1 LGCNLICEKCF
12 AVQNTCLVSSADTS
26 SELTASKKKIEE
38 LEALCASQDLEV
50 STDCVYSFMLLEY
63 INESAREVPYTLACG
78 SRNTPPAQH

>member
-1 LGCNLICEKCF
+1 
-12 AVQNTCLVSSADTS
+12 
-26 SELTASKKKIEE
+26 
-38 LEALCASQDLEV
+38 LEV

>member
-1 LGCNLICEKCF
+1 LIHEKCF
-12 AVQNTCLVSSADTS
+12 ALQNTCLVSSADAS

-63 INESAREVPYTLACG
+63 INNSAREVPYSLACG
-78 SRNTPPAQH
+78 SRNAPPTQP

>member
-1 LGCNLICEKCF
+1 VKNVFVI
-12 AVQNTCLVSSADTS
+12 QNTCLVSSADTS

-63 INESAREVPYTLACG
+63 ISESAREAPYTLACG
-78 SRNTPPAQH
+78 CRNTPALCC